1 MKNPYHLEIPKKKK
15 SSKMRYNV
23 NSELIRR
30 GYLSGNSEERKA
42 IYRKMRKSK
51 GLVNKCLLAT
61 QKQCNK
67 EIKVA
72 FLGNSLSAI
81 PNSYYNVVSYL

>member
-1 MKNPYHLEIPKKKK
+1 MYEESIPLGNSKKKKK

-42 IYRKMRKSK
+42 ITGR
-51 GLVNKCLLAT
+51 
-61 QKQCNK
+61 
-67 EIKVA
+67 
-72 FLGNSLSAI
+72 
-81 PNSYYNVVSYL
+81 